1 MTRIRLLAASL
12 AWLAAGAAAAQG
24 IHRWTDERG
33 RVHYGNEP
41 PRHARAVPLPERVAT
56 YGGPV
61 EVHRVPGVVKAPAA
75 AVAAPVVLYA
85 TSWCAYCRVARA
97 YFRKHGIDY
106 VEHDVEKSAEAKAEF
121 TRLGGKGVPLVVL
134 GRAAMNG
141 FSESGF
147 ETLLARSGR

>member
-12 AWLAAGAAAAQG
+12 ASLAAAAAAAQG

-41 PRHARAVPLPERVAT
+41 PRHARTAPVPERVQT
-56 YGGPV
+56 FGGPV
-61 EVHRVPGVVKAPAA
+61 EVHRVPGVVKPPAA
-75 AVAAPVVLYA
+75 ATAEPVVLYA
-85 TSWCAYCRVARA
+85 TSWCSYCKVARA
-97 YFRKHGIDY
+97 YFRKHGIEY

-121 TRLGGKGVPLVVL
+121 LRLGGKGVPFVVY

-147 ETLLARSGR
+147 EALLARSGR